1 MMDDHGSVS
10 RNPNSPN
17 STLRTP
23 VLQQIPLKQAIA
35 MLVSQHTSVK
45 KPSMVVSNAA
55 TRQAETPKY
64 RGQLRF
70 LMWCQCLGVQDDY
83 CM

>member
-1 MMDDHGSVS
+1 M
-10 RNPNSPN
+10 
-17 STLRTP
+17 
-23 VLQQIPLKQAIA
+23 LQQIPLKQA

-64 RGQLRF
+64 RG
-70 LMWCQCLGVQDDY
+70 
-83 CM
+83 